1 MYEKDLVKQGI
12 NLTWILKALLQYA
25 LVEAEYESCP
35 IFLLYFCHYS
45 CTWQVQILVCYYLYV
60 TPFFNCA

>member
-35 IFLLYFCHYS
+35 IFLL
-45 CTWQVQILVCYYLYV
+45 
-60 TPFFNCA
+60 